1 MAEPRESD
9 PLAALLPSAVRHMPV
24 AWDKLCVPGPPA
36 GFGLTPAEI
45 DAPTPLARF
54 HRRLIALLDCG
65 ADTGDRLALV
75 DKAIPHAQFD
85 LMLSEVSE
93 RDKPSPCDVAP
104 VTGRALWRTGLEF
117 VRFVSQPDVMARFG
131 LADGVLHLA
140 LNCDP
145 HTRDRES
152 VQAAKQF
159 HLHLLYWTAAELA
172 PLARGVER
180 VVEHDV
186 RTRRQL
192 LDPLTF
198 AGARLVTALLSDL
211 EVGIAGARLLPGDD
225 DAVATG
231 RRPPG
236 ALILLPGWEVLAE
249 RAFEDFVRRLHQRL
263 EDAAARL
270 RAAFTGVASVP
281 PKWCRHPLRAAA
293 KVRSA
298 LAGLGFPESVLGE
311 LELLAGLL
319 RDLPPAVLARLR
331 EGTPAARKHLL
342 TLNAPAYAINLFAPS
357 RNQPDAPAA
366 TTEAVYLSVQPRLFS
381 GTGGAGLLALDGV
394 PSVRVRRGVGAFDGA
409 RWQRRTELQR
419 AFALHNA
426 ASTGDLIGAGGP
438 AGWGAVRRFVD
449 YEQGWV

>member
-1 MAEPRESD
+1 
-9 PLAALLPSAVRHMPV
+9 MPV
-24 AWDKLCVPGPPA
+24 AWNKLCVPGPPA
-36 GFGLTPAEI
+36 GFGLTPVEI
-45 DAPTPLARF
+45 HAPTPLARF
-54 HRRLIALLDCG
+54 YRRLVALLDCG
-65 ADTGDRLALV
+65 TDTGDQLALV

-104 VTGRALWRTGLEF
+104 ITGQALWRSGLEF

-131 LADGVLHLA
+131 LADGTLHLA

-172 PLARGVER
+172 PLALGIER
-180 VVEHDV
+180 VAEHDV

-198 AGARLVTALLSDL
+198 VGARLVTALLAELDL
-211 EVGIAGARLLPGDD
+211 GITGARVLPGDD
-225 DAVATG
+225 DAVAAG

-236 ALILLPGWEVLAE
+236 ALIVLPGWDVLAE
-249 RAFEDFVRRLHQRL
+249 SAFEDFVRRLHQRL
-263 EDAAARL
+263 EDAAALL

-281 PKWCRHPLRAAA
+281 PKWCRHPLRTVETVHA
-293 KVRSA
+293 A
-298 LAGLGFPESVLGE
+298 LAGLAFPEVVLGE
-311 LELLAGLL
+311 LELLAQLL

-331 EGTPAARKHLL
+331 EGAPAARKHLL
-342 TLNAPAYAINLFAPS
+342 TLNAPAYAINLFAPG

-366 TTEAVYLSVQPRLFS
+366 AAESVYLSVQPRLFS

-394 PSVRVRRGVGAFDGA
+394 PSVRVCRGVGTFDA
-409 RWQRRTELQR
+409 AQWRLRTEFQR

-426 ASTGDLIGAGGP
+426 TYAGDLIGAGGP
-438 AGWGAVRRFVD
+438 GGWGAVRRFVD
-449 YEQGWV
+449 CEQGWV